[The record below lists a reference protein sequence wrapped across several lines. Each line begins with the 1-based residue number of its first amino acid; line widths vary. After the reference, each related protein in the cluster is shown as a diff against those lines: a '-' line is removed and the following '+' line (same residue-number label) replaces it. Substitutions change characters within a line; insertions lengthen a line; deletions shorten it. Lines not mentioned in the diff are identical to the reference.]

1 MLYHDDFDDVP
12 NKSNN
17 SKFLPVYKFN
27 PRDFFYPREIN
38 VAVIL
43 CVIVAIVVVINIVS
57 SIFKHNDD
65 EKAKALASKL
75 HENTVQVEE
84 SVNEDVEESKQA
96 EFVSVESN
104 QTQMIG
110 RAYLAPHTIDNIK
123 ARFLP
128 RQLENPEETIKNLYF
143 QEQKHVYLTFD
154 DGPTATITPQ
164 ILDILKAENVP
175 ATFFILGARA
185 ERNPDILKR
194 AYDEGHYIANHGYS
208 HSYSTIYASVE
219 TVWGEYAHAEQV
231 IRNCIGNQSYNSYLF
246 RFPGGSSGGKYS
258 KVKAEAKEYF
268 KSQRVA
274 TVNWN
279 ALSGD
284 AEGANTKEEQLEY
297 IERTS
302 TDNTIILLM
311 HDAADKQVTVDT
323 LPDIIR
329 FYRDRGYEFKNFYE
343 IF

>member
-1 MLYHDDFDDVP
+1 MLYHDGPDDMQEQ
-12 NKSNN
+12 NKSR
-17 SKFLPVYKFN
+17 FLPVYKFDIRN
-27 PRDFFYPREIN
+27 YFYMRNIN
-38 VAVIL
+38 VGMIL
-43 CVIVAIVVVINIVS
+43 GIIIALVVVIGI
-57 SIFKHNDD
+57 IFSF
-65 EKAKALASKL
+65 AKNKDNEDAKILAQSL
-75 HENTVQVEE
+75 HENVVVAEVNVEP
-84 SVNEDVEESKQA
+84 EEEVVTSQ
-96 EFVSVESN
+96 SVES
-104 QTQMIG
+104 G
-110 RAYLAPHTIDNIK
+110 KRVLAAHTIENIRSK
-123 ARFLP
+123 FLP
-128 RQLENPEETIKNLYF
+128 KQLENPQETIKNLYF

-154 DGPTATITPQ
+154 DGPTSNITPQ
-164 ILDILKAENVP
+164 ILDILKEENVP

-185 ERNPDILKR
+185 ERNPDLVKR

-219 TVWGEYAHAEQV
+219 TVWGEYARTEQV
-231 IRNCIGNQSYNSYLF
+231 IRNCIQNQGYNSYLF

-258 KVKAEAKEYF
+258 SIKADAKDYF
-268 KSQRVA
+268 ESQKVA

-284 AEGANTKEEQLEY
+284 AEGANTREEQLEY

-311 HDAADKQVTVDT
+311 HDASDKQVTVDT
-323 LPDIIR
+323 LREIIA